1 MHPLTVHDE
10 GAGPRM
16 RIVLVPLDERP
27 VSARLPGLIAALA
40 GAEVEVPP
48 AAALP
53 SVRRP
58 GDLDALTGWFAD
70 AAAGADGA
78 VVSLEGLG
86 FGGLIPSRI
95 GSEPLEQ
102 VLARWSVLR
111 GLEVPVNAAVVVP
124 RSPDSLDAFE
134 EPEYWATWGP
144 SLHALSRR
152 LGGGEPADDA
162 GPVPSGIRSDWLRR
176 RLRQHALGLAALGLA
191 ADGTI
196 SRLFVGVDDAA
207 ARSLSSSAQ
216 DDLDAWAAR
225 LELGDRVNVGP
236 GADET
241 GAVLTARLIA
251 DRLAP
256 GAGPRVAVACAERDG
271 LRRIAPYETGPI
283 GTTARAQVAAAGGI
297 PVDDLADAEA
307 VLVVHA
313 PDGRGS
319 DWAVAPPTTTDAA
332 AARRTA
338 ELAVRLMDDGRAVA
352 VGDAAQPNGADPALV
367 QALAASGAVAR
378 LDGYAAW
385 NTAGNTL
392 GTAAAHLV
400 TALVAR
406 RAGVFDAAGA
416 ARLVRLRFIED
427 FGYMSVARAALR
439 RELGSPSDR
448 HDRLADP
455 ATASAAV
462 ARRIDAAVGSIPE
475 LGIGPVRPDDI
486 SFPWRR
492 SFEIALADHAGERR

>member
-1 MHPLTVHDE
+1 M
-10 GAGPRM
+10 
-16 RIVLVPLDERP
+16 PLDERP
-27 VSARLPGLIAALA
+27 VSARLPRLIAALA

-48 AAALP
+48 PVAQP

-58 GDLDALTGWFAD
+58 GDLDALAAWFAD

-95 GSEPLEQ
+95 GTEPLEQ

-111 GLEVPVNAAVVVP
+111 DLRIPVNAAVVVP
-124 RSPDSLDAFE
+124 RSPDALDAFE

-152 LGGGEPADDA
+152 LGSGEPADDA
-162 GPVPSGIRSDWLRR
+162 GSVPADIRSDWLRR
-176 RLRQHALGLAALGLA
+176 RIRQHALGLAALGLA

-207 ARSLSSSAQ
+207 ARSLSSTAQ
-216 DDLDAWAAR
+216 ADLDAWATR
-225 LELGDRVNVGP
+225 LELRSRVVVGP

-241 GAVLTARLIA
+241 GAVLTARLIV

-256 GAGPRVAVACAERDG
+256 HDGPRVAVACAEADG
-271 LRRIAPYETGPI
+271 LDRIAPYETGPV
-283 GTTARAQVAAAGGI
+283 GMTARAQVAAAGGLL
-297 PVDDLADAEA
+297 VDDAADADA

-313 PDGRGS
+313 PDGRGG
-319 DWAVAPPTTTDAA
+319 DWAVAPPVSTDAA

-338 ELAVRLMDDGRAVA
+338 ELAARLMDAGRAVA
-352 VGDAAQPNGADPALV
+352 VADAAQPNGADPALV
-367 QALAASGAVAR
+367 HALAATGAASR
-378 LDGYAAW
+378 LDGFAAW

-400 TALVAR
+400 TALVSR
-406 RAGVFDAAGA
+406 RAGVFDAAAA

-427 FGYMSVARAALR
+427 YGYMSVARAALR
-439 RELGSPSDR
+439 RELSSPADR
-448 HDRLADP
+448 HDHIDDAG
-455 ATASAAV
+455 AASAVV
-462 ARRIDAAVGSIPE
+462 ARHLAGTVGSIPE
-475 LGIGPVRPDDI
+475 LGIGTVVPDDI

-492 SFEIALADHAGERR
+492 SFEIALADHAGERP

>member
-1 MHPLTVHDE
+1 
-10 GAGPRM
+10 M

-27 VSARLPGLIAALA
+27 VSARLPRLIAALA

-48 AAALP
+48 PMALP

-58 GDLDALTGWFAD
+58 GDLDALAAWFAD

-95 GSEPLEQ
+95 GTEPLEQ

-111 GLEVPVNAAVVVP
+111 DLDVPVNAAVVVP
-124 RSPDSLDAFE
+124 RSPDALDAFE

-144 SLHALSRR
+144 VLHALSRR
-152 LGGGEPADDA
+152 LGGSESTDDA
-162 GPVPSGIRSDWLRR
+162 GSVPADIRSDWLRR

-207 ARSLSSSAQ
+207 ARSLSSTAQ
-216 DDLDAWAAR
+216 ADLDAWATR
-225 LELGDRVNVGP
+225 LELGDRVVVGP

-241 GAVLTARLIA
+241 GAVLTARLIV

-256 GAGPRVAVACAERDG
+256 HDGPRVAVACAEDG
-271 LRRIAPYETGPI
+271 GLDRIAPYETGPV
-283 GTTARAQVAAAGGI
+283 GMTARAQVAAAGGAI
-297 PVDDLADAEA
+297 VDDPAYADA

-313 PDGRGS
+313 PDGRG
-319 DWAVAPPTTTDAA
+319 DWAVAPPASTDAA

-338 ELAVRLMDDGRAVA
+338 ELAARLMDAGRAVA
-352 VGDAAQPNGADPALV
+352 LADTAQPNGADPELV
-367 QALAASGAVAR
+367 QALAATGAAER
-378 LDGYAAW
+378 LDGFAAW

-406 RAGVFDAAGA
+406 RAGVFDASAS
-416 ARLVRLRFIED
+416 ARLLRLRFLED

-439 RELGSPSDR
+439 RELGSPADR
-448 HDRLADP
+448 HDRIDDAD
-455 ATASAAV
+455 AASALV
-462 ARRIDAAVGSIPE
+462 ARLVDDTVGAMPE
-475 LGIGPVRPDDI
+475 LGIGPVRPEDV

-492 SFEIALADHAGERR
+492 SFEIALADHAGERP